1 MTRLAV
7 NISHLRKLKK
17 LTQEQL
23 ADELE
28 IKKSRL
34 GAYEENRS
42 EPPLDLL
49 IKLSDYFHLP
59 IDILVK
65 KDLSKATTLP
75 SIEVGNQ
82 RVLFPISID
91 KNNRGMIE
99 LVDIKASAGYLNGYG
114 DPEYIEALPKMNLP
128 FVKGGTHRAFPIK
141 GDSMLP
147 LTDGDIIVGRF
158 AEDVKNIKDG
168 TTCIVVTDDE
178 GIVYK
183 RIYRDKNNKHSLVL
197 HSDNPVYSP
206 YSVSLKNVREIWIF
220 VCCIGRSGFEPADNN
235 QQTIIKMLQDLSAKV
250 DRKKSR

>member
-23 ADELE
+23 ADNLE

-42 EPPLDLL
+42 EPPLELL
-49 IKLSDYFHLP
+49 VKLSDYFHLP

-91 KNNRGMIE
+91 QNNRGMIE

-158 AEDVKNIKDG
+158 AEETKNIKDG
-168 TTCIVVTDDE
+168 TACIVVTDTE

-183 RIYRDKNNKHSLVL
+183 RIFRDKNDKHVIEL
-197 HSDNPVYSP
+197 HSDNPVFSP
-206 YSVSLKNVREIWIF
+206 YKIHLKDIREIWTF
-220 VCCIGRSGFEPADNN
+220 VCCIGRSNFEPADNN
-235 QQTIIKMLQDLSAKV
+235 QQTIIRMLQELNAKV
-250 DRKKSR
+250 DGKRKQ